1 MYAQNRSSNYR
12 RTYARDSW
20 RQENDRYPRK
30 EYAANYN
37 PSKGVRFSGYYD
49 ADGNFHDLD

>member
-1 MYAQNRSSNYR
+1 MYAQNRSSNSR
-12 RTYARDSW
+12 RTYPRDSW
-20 RQENDRYPRK
+20 RQENDRYSRK

-37 PSKGVRFSGYYD
+37 PSKGVQFSGYYD